1 VLLANAV
8 AVLHAVAVLFMLTG
22 GLAAVVL
29 NRPQLLLAH
38 VPVSLSILALN
49 LTGADCPLTSVEL
62 WFRERAGDP
71 GYSGGFLGHYV
82 VEPMGLDIHASST
95 QVGIYVVALLPNLI
109 AYGLLAA
116 SGPARPAPPP
126 ARRGPASRRSRRS
139 PPGQTRSTPGPSPG
153 VRERGAAQDP
163 AHVHPRID
171 VPDRLL

>member
-22 GLAAVVL
+22 GLAAVIL
-29 NRPQLLLAH
+29 NRPRLLLAH
-38 VPVSLSILALN
+38 VPVSLCILALN

-62 WFRERAGDP
+62 WFRERAVEP

-82 VEPMGLDIHASST
+82 VEPMGFDIHAPST

-109 AYGLLAA
+109 AYGLLAV

-139 PPGQTRSTPGPSPG
+139 PPGQTRSAPGPSPG
-153 VRERGAAQDP
+153 DRERGAAQDP